1 MMDAILASPDMIY
14 VIYTAMALGIFL
26 LFTGVAQVMSRGENR
41 NEAKNRRM
49 RMIGKGATTTE
60 LLTILKPDQKRGVL
74 SRLPFIGD
82 LPSMMRKAGITASP
96 GRLILLC
103 LMASLLILLVSVQ
116 VVSPLKAIAAAL
128 GLGLVVPFLVVRW
141 RCKKRS
147 AALVAQLPD
156 ALDLLARGL
165 RVGHPLNTS
174 IAAVAK
180 DMADPIGSEFGTIFD
195 QVSYG
200 DDLVDAFQEFAE
212 RVDLEDVHYLAA
224 SIGIQHGTGG
234 DLARVIQIL
243 SKVVRGRISM
253 RRRILAISSEGRLS
267 AMFLSAL
274 PVFIYVFTSV
284 SSPQYY
290 AGVSA
295 DPMFQPMA
303 IAVVVLV
310 VLNYLILQKLVN
322 FRV

>member
-1 MMDAILASPDMIY
+1 MDALLTSPDMIY
-14 VIYTAMALGIFL
+14 VIYTALALGIFL
-26 LFTGVAQVMSRGENR
+26 LFTGVIQVLSRGENPSEMR
-41 NEAKNRRM
+41 NRRM

-60 LLTILKPDQKRGVL
+60 LLAVLKPDQKRGLL

-82 LPSMMRKAGITASP
+82 LPSMMRKAGIRVAPT
-96 GRLILLC
+96 RLILLC
-103 LMASLLILLVSVQ
+103 LMASLLILVVSVQ
-116 VVSPLKAIAAAL
+116 FVSPLKAIAAAL
-128 GLGLVVPFLVVRW
+128 GLGLGVPFLVIRS

-174 IAAVAK
+174 IAAVAT
-180 DMADPIGSEFGTIFD
+180 DMADPIGTEFGTIFD

-243 SKVVRGRISM
+243 AKVVRGRISM

-267 AMFLSAL
+267 AMLLSAL
-274 PVFIYVFTSV
+274 PVFIYIFTSW

-290 AGVSA
+290 AGVSE

-303 IAVVVLV
+303 IAVAVLV
-310 VLNYLILQKLVN
+310 VMNYLILQKLVN

>member
-1 MMDAILASPDMIY
+1 MDAILSSPDIIY
-14 VIYTAMALGIFL
+14 VIYTALALGIFM

-41 NEAKNRRM
+41 NEARNRRM
-49 RMIGKGATTTE
+49 RMIGKGATTAE
-60 LLTILKPDQKRGVL
+60 LLLVLKPDPKRGFL
-74 SRLPFIGD
+74 NRLPLVGD
-82 LPSMMRKAGITASP
+82 LGAMLRKGGLTIAP
-96 GRLILLC
+96 GRVILICLL
-103 LMASLLILLVSVQ
+103 ASLLILVGAVL
-116 VVSPLKAIAAAL
+116 VVSPIKAIIAAI
-128 GLGLVVPFLVVRW
+128 GIGLVLPLLVIRS

-174 IAAVAK
+174 IAAVAR

-212 RVDLEDVHYLAA
+212 RVGLEDVHYLAA

-243 SKVVRGRISM
+243 SRVVRGRITM

-267 AMFLSAL
+267 GMFLSAL
-274 PVFIYVFTSV
+274 PLLIYGFTSW

-290 AGVSA
+290 SGVA
-295 DPMFQPMA
+295 EDPMFRPMA
-303 IAVVVLV
+303 LAVLTFT
-310 VLNYLILQKLVN
+310 VLNFLILRKLVN
-322 FRV
+322 FRI

>member
-1 MMDAILASPDMIY
+1 MDAILISPDMIY
-14 VIYTAMALGIFL
+14 VIYTALALGIFL
-26 LFTGVAQVMSRGENR
+26 LFTGVAQVASRGENR
-41 NEAKNRRM
+41 SEARNRRM
-49 RMIGKGATTTE
+49 RMIGKGATTAE
-60 LLTILKPDQKRGVL
+60 LLTLFKPDQKRSTL

-82 LPSMMRKAGITASP
+82 LPSMMRKAGIRTAPS
-96 GRLILLC
+96 RLILLC
-103 LMASLLILLVSVQ
+103 LMASLLILVVSVQ
-116 VVSPLKAIAAAL
+116 FASPLKAIAAAL
-128 GLGLVVPFLVVRW
+128 GIGLVVPFLVIRS

-243 SKVVRGRISM
+243 AKVVRGRISM

-274 PVFIYVFTSV
+274 PVFIYGFTSW

-290 AGVSA
+290 AGVSE

-303 IAVVVLV
+303 IAVVVFV